1 MSVCLTAKADDTKLI
16 VFQGAKLDSR
26 ALNEEFQSRCVVAS
40 SSNGWMSEELVL
52 KFLRQDLGMFS
63 LKKHLFAWD
72 NFEAHINEDV
82 RKLLKQMKTD
92 AML

>member
-26 ALNEEFQSRCVVAS
+26 ALNEEFQSRCVVTS

-52 KFLRQDLGMFS
+52 EFLRQDLGMFS

-72 NFEAHINEDV
+72 NFEAHITEDV
-82 RKLLKQMKTD
+82 RNC
-92 AML
+92 